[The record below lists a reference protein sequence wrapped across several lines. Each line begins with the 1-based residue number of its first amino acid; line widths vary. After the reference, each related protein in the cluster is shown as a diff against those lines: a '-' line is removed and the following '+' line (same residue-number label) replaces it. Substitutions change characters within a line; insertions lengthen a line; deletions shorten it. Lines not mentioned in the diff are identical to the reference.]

1 MSSRSA
7 MKGRFSRS
15 SRSSGNDRGFTLIE
29 LLVAVSLTAILLLSL
44 YSVFFSV
51 AGAGTRAREEA
62 VRNVEAGR
70 ALERMASE
78 VRSAYARRGSPVT
91 FFKTGKVRS
100 NSTVSFTFFSYPVQA
115 GDAPKSDLMA
125 VSYSIERDGGRRHL
139 LKEVWSPYLGEKM
152 SFRAVEDIKGFEV
165 SLFNGKDWSKAWDS
179 ELEGSVPRAMTV
191 KMTLASGEEL
201 AMTTPTMIR

>member
-15 SRSSGNDRGFTLIE
+15 SRSSGNSRGFTLIE
-29 LLVAVSLTAILLLSL
+29 VLIAVSLTAILLASL

-51 AGAGTRAREEA
+51 AGAGSRAREEA
-62 VRNVEAGR
+62 DRNVEAGR

-78 VRSAYARRGSPVT
+78 VRSAYTRRGSPAT
-91 FFKTGKVRS
+91 FFKAGKVRS
-100 NSTVSFTFFSYPVQA
+100 HSTVSFTFFSYPVQA
-115 GDAPKSDLMA
+115 GDAPKSDLLA
-125 VSYSIERDGGRRHL
+125 VSYSVERDGGRRHL
-139 LKEVWSPYLGEKM
+139 VKEVWSPYFGEKM
-152 SFRAVEDIKGFEV
+152 TFRAVEDIKGFEV

-201 AMTTPTMIR
+201 AMTAPAMIR

>member
-1 MSSRSA
+1 MT
-7 MKGRFSRS
+7 GRFSRS
-15 SRSSGNDRGFTLIE
+15 FRSSGNNRGFTLIE
-29 LLVAVSLTAILLLSL
+29 VLLAVSLMAVLLASL

-51 AGAGTRAREEA
+51 AGAGSKASEEA

-70 ALERMASE
+70 ALEKMASE
-78 VRSAYARRGSPVT
+78 VRSAYTRRGSPVT
-91 FFKTGKVRS
+91 FFKAGKVRS
-100 NSTVSFTFFSYPVQA
+100 HSMVSFTFFSYPVQA
-115 GDAPKSDLMA
+115 GGAPKSDLLA

-139 LKEVWSPYLGEKM
+139 VKEVWSPYLGEKI
-152 SFRAVEDIKGFEV
+152 SFRAIEDIKGFEV

-201 AMTTPTMIR
+201 AMTAPARIR